1 VERSSKVKRFF
12 TSLSPEI
19 LPFSFLLL
27 VFLLTPYTFLFSKF
41 NIFKVIEM
49 REQLVKV
56 KKSIEKEKEETKK
69 LETLLEL
76 AEKNPDYLR
85 ERFVREYMQLQK
97 ENEKIILFK
106 E

>member
-1 VERSSKVKRFF
+1 VEQSSKVKRFF

-19 LPFSFLLL
+19 LPFSFFLL
-27 VFLLTPYTFLFSKF
+27 VFLLTLYTLLFSKF
-41 NIFKVIEM
+41 NVFKVIEM

-56 KKSIEKEKEETKK
+56 KKSIEKEKEETKN
-69 LETLLEL
+69 LESLLEL
-76 AEKNPDYLR
+76 AEKNPDYFK